1 MKEFRIAKCIS
12 EDGKSI
18 GRYAI
23 FKDGSRRK
31 PILVNKKGQEFFI
44 VDNWFQSD
52 PELDEFNHG
61 YLTDI
66 FKYSFSHKP
75 EDMITS
81 IRRGYGDVITAR
93 YIFGRTESVLYFL
106 DREYGESLRKQTIEG
121 WQQAKFGYVLYLDSI
136 ALNRNTGSSDY
147 LRKDIFFN
155 SYKDAI
161 KLAERIVQ
169 DSVEIADKIQGLTY
183 EENASYMAFMEDID
197 NPVVELVFGQ
207 FEKIYDEGDVFKRKG
222 DVTSKT
228 LLRKFK
234 IYQEPIPRNK

>member
-1 MKEFRIAKCIS
+1 MKEFRIARCIS

-23 FKDGSRRK
+23 FKDGSRRR
-31 PILVNKKGQEFFI
+31 PILVDNKGQEFFI
-44 VDNWFQSD
+44 VDNWIQSN
-52 PELDEFNHG
+52 PELNEFNHG
-61 YLTDI
+61 HFTDI
-66 FKYSFSHKP
+66 VKYSFSRKP

-81 IRRGYGDVITAR
+81 IKRGYGDVIAVKH
-93 YIFGRTESVLYFL
+93 IFGRIESVLYFL

-161 KLAERIVQ
+161 KLAERIVK
-169 DSVEIADKIQGLTY
+169 DSVEIADKIQGLIY
-183 EENASYMAFMEDID
+183 CEKAPYMEFMEDID
-197 NPVVELVFGQ
+197 NPVVELVFDQ
-207 FEKIYDEGDVFKRKG
+207 FEEIYNEGEVFKRKG

-234 IYQEPIPRNK
+234 IYQEPIPRKK

>member
-52 PELDEFNHG
+52 PELDEFN
-61 YLTDI
+61 YCNSI
-66 FKYSFSHKP
+66 KKYMKYSFSRKP
-75 EDMITS
+75 KDMIES
-81 IRRGYGDVITAR
+81 IRRGYGDVIAAR
-93 YIFGRTESVLYFL
+93 HIFGRTESVLYFL

-136 ALNRNTGSSDY
+136 ALNRTTGISDY
-147 LRKDIFFN
+147 LRKDILFN
-155 SYKDAI
+155 NYKDAI

-183 EENASYMAFMEDID
+183 YEKAPYMEFMEDID
-197 NPVVELVFGQ
+197 NPVVELVFDQ
-207 FEKIYDEGDVFKRKG
+207 FEEIYDEGDVFKRKG
-222 DVTSKT
+222 DVTRKT
-228 LLRKFK
+228 LLNKFR
-234 IYQEPIPRNK
+234 IYQELIPQE